1 MPAKGIPRF
10 RVALQYFA
18 TALFG
23 FAMPN
28 YVAKEYALSVM
39 DISAEAKGIA
49 YYNVVTNDEGRQ
61 MIDTLL
67 KYGSDYGK
75 AYDFCHTLD
84 ICKAVGI
91 EYPNKAVFLDKTG
104 LSEEKQA
111 EVFYNLFATK
121 YEKEKLEKMLD
132 YGFDKTEYFKICKEG
147 YNVGFYSKEARDKFE
162 EGFQS
167 ALDKGID
174 KSYILQVIAAK
185 NTFNT
190 DMCDKINEGSY
201 PQDRV
206 WAMIQQ
212 MPLTSGQKDTVH
224 CLFWSSKSLKYAP
237 WHGGK
242 TKWSGDPAL
251 RDEEKSADMP
261 QGDPYSTQS
270 FNSMF
275 DSVFK
280 KTPKQ
285 GFVKNGP
292 VSPLKEFEKDYLRGA
307 GKLSFE
313 QQQNKNLYEGL
324 FDLLGRPPKK
334 EKNVLYEGLFEL
346 FGKK

>member
-1 MPAKGIPRF
+1 
-10 RVALQYFA
+10 
-18 TALFG
+18 
-23 FAMPN
+23 
-28 YVAKEYALSVM
+28 M

-162 EGFQS
+162 DGFQS

-185 NTFNT
+185 KTFNT

-224 CLFWSSKSLKYAP
+224 CLFWSSKSLKYVP

-292 VSPLKEFEKDYLRGA
+292 VSPLKEFEKDYLNGV
-307 GKLSFE
+307 GKLSRE